1 MSDIPGCQHA
11 ANTFH
16 YFHDRSIE
24 PENGWLSTSTSTFD
38 NSVARLHADA
48 RKNVML

>member
-1 MSDIPGCQHA
+1 MRRTHFTIFMIEVLNP
-11 ANTFH
+11 
-16 YFHDRSIE
+16 RS
-24 PENGWLSTSTSTFD
+24 GWLSTSTSTFD